1 MNTLR
6 TNLGT
11 TLCRRAAFTLRGRE
25 YGHILRVQST
35 KDRKELGNVMVIGR
49 TRCGKGL
56 FANTQILSWTESLI
70 ANDIKGELRE
80 KTAGFRAQQGPVFTF
95 KPTGY
100 GDGYDPF
107 LGKVTEDDLGDAA
120 EKLLY
125 KPNEGE
131 N

>member
-35 KDRKELGNVMVIGR
+35 NERKELGNVMVIGR

-56 FANTQILSWTESLI
+56 FANAQINSWTESLI
-70 ANDIKGELRE
+70 ANDIKRELRAQ
-80 KTAGFRAQQGPVFTF
+80 TAGYRATDGRPVFTF
-95 KPTGY
+95 DPTGY
-100 GDGYDPF
+100 GHRYDPF
-107 LGKVTEDDLGDAA
+107 LGKVTEDDLRNAA
-120 EKLLY
+120 TNILFK
-125 KPNEGE
+125 
-131 N
+131 